1 MFDEFSAW
9 EKLYGQKHGLTAMDV
24 PHLRWAWQEMVNRTM
39 SALAGLGSLRVE
51 SVVNE

>member
-24 PHLRWAWQEMVNRTM
+24 PHLRFAYQDKINAAWESMQMR
-39 SALAGLGSLRVE
+39 LGGAA
-51 SVVNE
+51 